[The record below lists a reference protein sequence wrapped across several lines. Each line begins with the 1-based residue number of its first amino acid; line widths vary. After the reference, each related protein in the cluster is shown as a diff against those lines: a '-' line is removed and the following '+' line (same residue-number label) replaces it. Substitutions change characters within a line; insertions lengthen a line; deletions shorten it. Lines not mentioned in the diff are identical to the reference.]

1 MFNGSNAITIP
12 HSRSSVSFKSQNISS
27 FKLQNISSFTSQNH
41 TTRWIPQIHTSGL
54 TTIPTYTK
62 FVTNIKHGNAIF
74 ARASCVR
81 HLRACQ
87 LRSRACTRAAPSSR
101 ARHLRACT
109 RRAPSSKRNE
119 EMMLAPTVEP
129 GKYVVRWDGDI
140 DIVCQCC
147 CLSKSGLNSQPR

>member
-27 FKLQNISSFTSQNH
+27 FKLQNISSFKSQNH

-74 ARASCVR
+74 ARASCGP
-81 HLRACQ
+81 LRACQ
-87 LRSRACTRAAPSSR
+87 LRSRACTRAAPYSR

-119 EMMLAPTVEP
+119 EMLLAPTVDP
-129 GKYVVRWDGDI
+129 GKYVERWDGDI
-140 DIVCQCC
+140 DI
-147 CLSKSGLNSQPR
+147 CLSMLLSLQVWAK